1 MVVHVLILNR
11 HSHLKGQQCSCPPWN
26 DWCGKV
32 QERPFKGSSVVS
44 PRSWAATLSR
54 RALVCKWP
62 LPWPRGS
69 SLSSQIELTNTP
81 VPLGVS
87 HVEEKCSSTF
97 LQEDWVIQ
105 KTLAFLAFP
114 QRTHASLINGTE
126 PLLRCKLTFF
136 LEETCISISWHHTL
150 GQ

>member
-1 MVVHVLILNR
+1 M
-11 HSHLKGQQCSCPPWN
+11 
-26 DWCGKV
+26 
-32 QERPFKGSSVVS
+32 
-44 PRSWAATLSR
+44 SR

-62 LPWPRGS
+62 LPWPTTVS

-81 VPLGVS
+81 VAVDVS
-87 HVEEKCSSTF
+87 HVEQKSSSSL

-105 KTLAFLAFP
+105 EDLAFLTFP
-114 QRTHASLINGTE
+114 YRTDASLINGTE

-136 LEETCISISWHHTL
+136 LEETCVSISWHHTL

>member
-1 MVVHVLILNR
+1 
-11 HSHLKGQQCSCPPWN
+11 
-26 DWCGKV
+26 
-32 QERPFKGSSVVS
+32 
-44 PRSWAATLSR
+44 
-54 RALVCKWP
+54 
-62 LPWPRGS
+62 
-69 SLSSQIELTNTP
+69 SQIELTNTP
-81 VPLGVS
+81 VPLSVS
-87 HVEEKCSSTF
+87 HVEEKSSSTF

-150 GQ
+150 GDATVHFRFIHTLSQFYQNKAPEFPTPTFRKHVLPPPSEAIATEYYP